1 MRALII
7 TIAAICVFSINILAQ
22 DTSDKKKKNTFK
34 AGYGSTFHS
43 NEMVGNLYYGEYT
56 RFLGKRFALSGL
68 AGYVD
73 ANNENQEAPVE
84 FGFEALKGDLNLYFL
99 PVNNSKSS
107 LKLGGGA
114 TYFNGDFQSRDTLV
128 VDPTIETVDGYGWNL
143 VGEFEIYVANTLVIG
158 SRAAFTK
165 AENGENFYFFG
176 LSAGLKF

>member
-7 TIAAICVFSINILAQ
+7 TIAAICVFSLNIFAQ
-22 DTSDKKKKNTFK
+22 DNSDKKKKNTLK

-56 RFLGKRFALSGL
+56 RFLGKRFALSGS
-68 AGYVD
+68 GGFVN
-73 ANNENQEAPVE
+73 ANNENQDAPRDYA
-84 FGFEALKGDLNLYFL
+84 FEAYKGDLNLYLL

-114 TYFNGDFQSRDTLV
+114 TYFSGDFSSRDTLV
-128 VDPTIETVDGYGWNL
+128 STPTLEDVDGFGWNL

-176 LSAGLKF
+176 LNAGLKF